1 MKNIKKKNIYI
12 PIEIYFREF
21 HQRLYLINKAIKKNF
36 RVYIGTKHGID
47 KVLRKKIKTKSLG
60 GIYFYKGN
68 IIRDKNYL
76 KKIYRCCD
84 NFVALDEE
92 MSPAV
97 PNRDLSLSIR
107 GVFDE
112 RISKF
117 FVVGKTWKS
126 KILKHDKRFKNI
138 VVNSGW
144 PKYDL
149 IKDNDFNLYY
159 EEALRIKKKFGKF
172 YLFSSN
178 FGTLS
183 EEGLTKMKKKLR
195 ENHSNAFWLEK
206 EKIFKQSL
214 KDFKEF
220 IYNLNNYYL
229 NNGKKKI
236 IIRPHPSEFNHE
248 DWIKNTKDISDK
260 IFVIYK
266 NDIIPWIIASEGL
279 IHRGCG
285 TSIDALLLKKN
296 HIIGHLIES

>member
-68 IIRDKNYL
+68 IISNKSYL

-117 FVVGKTWKS
+117 FVVLPNNFTIAGFKCLANDNELI
-126 KILKHDKRFKNI
+126 ILF
-138 VVNSGW
+138 
-144 PKYDL
+144 
-149 IKDNDFNLYY
+149 
-159 EEALRIKKKFGKF
+159 
-172 YLFSSN
+172 
-178 FGTLS
+178 T
-183 EEGLTKMKKKLR
+183 TKPT
-195 ENHSNAFWLEK
+195 
-206 EKIFKQSL
+206 I
-214 KDFKEF
+214 
-220 IYNLNNYYL
+220 
-229 NNGKKKI
+229 
-236 IIRPHPSEFNHE
+236 
-248 DWIKNTKDISDK
+248 
-260 IFVIYK
+260 
-266 NDIIPWIIASEGL
+266 
-279 IHRGCG
+279 
-285 TSIDALLLKKN
+285 
-296 HIIGHLIES
+296 